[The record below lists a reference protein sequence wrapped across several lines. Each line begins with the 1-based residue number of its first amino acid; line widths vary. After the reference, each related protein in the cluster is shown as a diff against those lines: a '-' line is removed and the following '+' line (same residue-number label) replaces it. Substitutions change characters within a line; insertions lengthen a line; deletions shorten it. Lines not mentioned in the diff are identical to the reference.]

1 MKNKTE
7 TTIDELVEQCKIL
20 ERKQDEMD
28 ESINKLLRFEEEY
41 AWETR
46 HKIKQLKHEEID
58 CLGDNNLLNLIDE
71 KRTIL
76 NKIERQ
82 HDNTLSCLRR
92 ELLTSQEES
101 SKAITSLR
109 NQINE
114 KSN

>member
-1 MKNKTE
+1 MKEKTE
-7 TTIDELVEQCKIL
+7 TTLDELVEQFKLL
-20 ERKQDEMD
+20 ERKQDEM
-28 ESINKLLRFEEEY
+28 EVNINKMLRHEEEY

-46 HKIKQLKHEEID
+46 QRIKQLKHEEID

-82 HDNTLSCLRR
+82 HDNILSCLRR

-101 SKAITSLR
+101 SKALTSLR

-114 KSN
+114 KLK